1 MTQTS
6 ISRRKNTVFFRKDGR
21 IILLDIHDIIYIEH
35 HSRTIF
41 LHTVKGVFLIPYMT
55 LCAIYERL
63 GNDFLCQC
71 HKSYLVNPIYVE
83 QFIRSRN
90 VIILEMYPWE
100 GIIVRGFWKICIII
114 ERKFLYKNLYPL
126 YNKRLQR

>member
-41 LHTVKGVFLIPYMT
+41 LHTVRGGVF
-55 LCAIYERL
+55 
-63 GNDFLCQC
+63 D
-71 HKSYLVNPIYVE
+71 
-83 QFIRSRN
+83 
-90 VIILEMYPWE
+90 
-100 GIIVRGFWKICIII
+100 
-114 ERKFLYKNLYPL
+114 PL
-126 YNKRLQR
+126 YDIVCDSRETGK

>member
-6 ISRRKNTVFFRKDGR
+6 ISRRKNTVFFRKYGR

-90 VIILEMYPWE
+90 VIILKNYF
-100 GIIVRGFWKICIII
+100 GNVSVGRHY
-114 ERKFLYKNLYPL
+114 RKSFLENMH
-126 YNKRLQR
+126 YN

>member
-41 LHTVKGVFLIPYMT
+41 LHTVRGVFLIPYMT
-55 LCAIYERL
+55 LCAIHERL

-90 VIILEMYPWE
+90 VIIL
-100 GIIVRGFWKICIII
+100 
-114 ERKFLYKNLYPL
+114 KNYFGNVSVGRHLSL
-126 YNKRLQR
+126 IHI

>member
-41 LHTVKGVFLIPYMT
+41 LHTVRGVFLIPLYDIV
-55 LCAIYERL
+55 C
-63 GNDFLCQC
+63 D
-71 HKSYLVNPIYVE
+71 
-83 QFIRSRN
+83 SR
-90 VIILEMYPWE
+90 ETGE
-100 GIIVRGFWKICIII
+100 
-114 ERKFLYKNLYPL
+114 
-126 YNKRLQR
+126 

>member
-41 LHTVKGVFLIPYMT
+41 LHTVRGVFLIPYMT
-55 LCAIYERL
+55 LCAIHERL

-71 HKSYLVNPIYVE
+71 HKSYLVNPNLCRAV
-83 QFIRSRN
+83 
-90 VIILEMYPWE
+90 YPFPKCHHFE
-100 GIIVRGFWKICIII
+100 KLFWKCI
-114 ERKFLYKNLYPL
+114 RGKALS
-126 YNKRLQR
+126 

>member
-41 LHTVKGVFLIPYMT
+41 LHTVKGVF
-55 LCAIYERL
+55 
-63 GNDFLCQC
+63 
-71 HKSYLVNPIYVE
+71 
-83 QFIRSRN
+83 
-90 VIILEMYPWE
+90 
-100 GIIVRGFWKICIII
+100 
-114 ERKFLYKNLYPL
+114 
-126 YNKRLQR
+126 

>member
-41 LHTVKGVFLIPYMT
+41 FTYSKGCVF
-55 LCAIYERL
+55 
-63 GNDFLCQC
+63 D
-71 HKSYLVNPIYVE
+71 
-83 QFIRSRN
+83 
-90 VIILEMYPWE
+90 
-100 GIIVRGFWKICIII
+100 
-114 ERKFLYKNLYPL
+114 PL
-126 YNKRLQR
+126 YDIMCDLRETGE

>member
-41 LHTVKGVFLIPYMT
+41 LHTVRGVFLIPYMT
-55 LCAIYERL
+55 LCAIHERL

-71 HKSYLVNPIYVE
+71 HKSLSCKSNRCRAV
-83 QFIRSRN
+83 
-90 VIILEMYPWE
+90 YPFPKCHHFE
-100 GIIVRGFWKICIII
+100 KLFWKCI
-114 ERKFLYKNLYPL
+114 RGKALS
-126 YNKRLQR
+126 

>member
-41 LHTVKGVFLIPYMT
+41 YI
-55 LCAIYERL
+55 
-63 GNDFLCQC
+63 Q
-71 HKSYLVNPIYVE
+71 
-83 QFIRSRN
+83 
-90 VIILEMYPWE
+90 
-100 GIIVRGFWKICIII
+100 
-114 ERKFLYKNLYPL
+114 
-126 YNKRLQR
+126 